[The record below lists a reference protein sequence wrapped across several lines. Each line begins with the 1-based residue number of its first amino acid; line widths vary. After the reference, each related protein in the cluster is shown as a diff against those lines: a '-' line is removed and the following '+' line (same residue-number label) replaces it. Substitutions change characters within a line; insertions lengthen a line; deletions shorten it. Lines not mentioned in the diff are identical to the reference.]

1 MCGQLEWDLEP
12 TQPAAK
18 SARTAKT
25 GGKTTAGV
33 GQSSKLV
40 TKLRSEETVFQN
52 LEEEQDAQGFY
63 WG

>member
-1 MCGQLEWDLEP
+1 VCGQLEWDLEP

-18 SARTAKT
+18 SARTAKN
-25 GGKTTAGV
+25 GGKTTAVV
-33 GQSSKLV
+33 GESSKLV
-40 TKLRSEETVFQN
+40 TKLRSEMTVFQN